1 VSTTG
6 LVLDT
11 PRAAFLDCDPT
22 LLSRLDG
29 EAHVI
34 GQVQAGDADAR
45 EWSTG

>member
-11 PRAAFLDCDPT
+11 SRATFLDCETTPT
-22 LLSRLDG
+22 WQLDG

-34 GQVQAGDADAR
+34 GQLQAGDADAR
-45 EWSTG
+45 EWCTV